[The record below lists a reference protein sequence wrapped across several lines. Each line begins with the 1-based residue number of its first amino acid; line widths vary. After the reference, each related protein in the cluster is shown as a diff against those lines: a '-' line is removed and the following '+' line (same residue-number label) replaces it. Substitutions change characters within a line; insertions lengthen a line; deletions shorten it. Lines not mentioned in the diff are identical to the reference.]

1 MKTMI
6 VKSNGSEVEIG
17 DFPADMSA
25 DDILTLAKA
34 SAAKQDDSSV
44 ALGVLD
50 KEETGEDGEARK
62 IFLKQDRAKTK
73 G

>member
-1 MKTMI
+1 
-6 VKSNGSEVEIG
+6 
-17 DFPADMSA
+17 MSA

-34 SAAKQDDSSV
+34 SAAKQGDSSV
-44 ALGVLD
+44 ALGVVD
-50 KEETGEDGEARK
+50 KDETGEDGEARK